1 MSVPEFPRYARPLVL
16 EHLASDGHHVIE
28 ASAGTGK
35 TFTLEHLVVDRVLQ
49 GVDLTKILV
58 VTFTER
64 AAAELRTRIRAL
76 LWRLVVAAREPAK
89 PVSEPAW
96 TLDDD
101 AVKRLL
107 AALSRIDAA
116 SISTIHA
123 FCQRLLTENAFA
135 HRRLFSQRLTDGNE
149 LFSAVFRDFLRR
161 ALKSDADFGLL
172 LRPHLGTGLD
182 EDGAML
188 ELEKS
193 LYQVVRFQGA
203 LEPVLEED
211 VVLEAL
217 GWLPKTLPTGAQIA
231 AAYKGRLK
239 RDLIAEVLQLV
250 LDALQLARTS
260 TGARRWLALGA
271 LLDKG
276 GRKETR
282 IDYAIKALETTALGA
297 AATLLETL
305 QALRARIPHAGSLL
319 ARLYREPL
327 RAALR
332 ERKEEQGLFD
342 YDDMLEVVEASLQ
355 GEAAGAVKA
364 SLRERFSFVL
374 IDEFQDTDPVQWRV
388 FRNLFAEP
396 GSTSSLAVIGDP
408 KQAIYGFRAADVE
421 TYLEARQAL
430 INEPDPQKFEAR
442 IVRLTQ
448 NFRSSERMIA
458 AYNLILRQASPAE
471 HTFFQADERI
481 AYGPRSEVS
490 CGEPR
495 GRLLDAS
502 GTELEPVHLVQ
513 VPLGKSKAKAST
525 VAPVAV
531 FIAAEVA
538 RLLGPAGPRLVDA
551 SHPAGRALCARDI
564 YVLSRSGADAQAV
577 SVELGLRGVPFSFY
591 KLTGLFQT
599 GEVVDLLDVLEA
611 VIEPFDRVR
620 RARAWLT
627 PFFELTPAEVEA
639 ALEVSDEHPLVQRLR
654 DWHEHGNRRDY
665 RRLFGAL
672 IEDSGLARRAA
683 FFPGGERPLTNVQR
697 VLDLLAEESR
707 RRHAT
712 LVELV
717 DLLRSWQAG
726 RAQPVQQDADVQP
739 LETERPAVQL
749 MTMHAAKG
757 LEAPVVFL
765 LGGTSAPPNNALR
778 VFHRKGARKGW
789 LGSPPAEIEPLVE
802 KETRGEDERLLYVA
816 LTRARVRLYL
826 PWFVDSEGDSV
837 ELKGP
842 WQVLNARLGQ
852 LASTS
857 FDPRHFAV
865 VAVTPAPGDDAG
877 ETRAPASASA
887 WKLPA
892 ALVIDPKL
900 EGARYALA
908 RARRGSLVTSY
919 SQLAART
926 ARLAPTEVD
935 REETTGE
942 TNYAQTDPNELVT
955 SNVVGNFLHDALEV
969 LDLPR
974 VKAFASGEA
983 FMKDEAVHQL
993 VEFLA
998 DRAGIAL
1005 DQRPHAYRLLFAAL
1019 RSPLQLGAAGVVP
1032 GVASLPRVL
1041 RESEF
1046 LFPIPERG
1054 QRLLGEQPRDEHAP
1068 FFVDRGLVKGFID
1081 VVFEHDGRL
1090 YFGDWKSS
1098 VLRDASPEALHAYV
1112 ASHFHWQVVVY
1123 GVAVLRLLGI
1133 RDEATFEKKFGGF
1146 LYFFLREMEKTPA
1159 GEPTRGV
1166 WFERPT
1172 WQVVQGWERELL
1184 EHDFGRREVGS

>member
-1 MSVPEFPRYARPLVL
+1 MSVPEFPRHARPLVL
-16 EHLASDGHHVIE
+16 EQLASDGHHVIE

-89 PVSEPAW
+89 PVRDPAW

-135 HRRLFSQRLTDGNE
+135 HRRLFSQRLTDGKE

-161 ALKSDADFGLL
+161 ALKSDADFELL

-188 ELEKS
+188 ELERG
-193 LYQVVRFQGA
+193 LYQVVRFHGE

-211 VVLEAL
+211 VVLKGLA
-217 GWLPKTLPTGAQIA
+217 WLPKTLPTAAQIA
-231 AAYKGRLK
+231 AAYAGRLK

-260 TGARRWLALGA
+260 TGAHRWLALGE

-282 IDYAIKALETTALGA
+282 IDYAIKALETTDLGA
-297 AATLLETL
+297 AASLLEVL
-305 QALRARIPHAGSLL
+305 RALRTRIPDAGSLL

-355 GEAAGAVKA
+355 GEAAEAVKA

-388 FRNLFAEP
+388 FHRLFSEP

-430 INEPDPQKFEAR
+430 INEPDPEKFEAR

-495 GRLLDAS
+495 GRLEGAG

-513 VPLGKSKAKAST
+513 VPLGKSKARAST

-577 SVELGLRGVPFSFY
+577 SIELGLRGVPFSFY

-599 GEVVDLLDVLEA
+599 GEVADLLDVLDA
-611 VIEPFDRVR
+611 VLEPFDRVR

-665 RRLFGAL
+665 RRLFTAL
-672 IEDSGLARRAA
+672 IEDSGFARRAA
-683 FFPGGERPLTNVQR
+683 FFPGGERPLINVQR
-697 VLDLLAEESR
+697 VLELLAEESR

-726 RAQPVQQDADVQP
+726 RAQPSQQDADVQP

-765 LGGTSAPPNNALR
+765 LGGTSAPPNNALH

-789 LGSPPAEIEPLVE
+789 LGSPPAEIKELVA

-826 PWFVDSEGDSV
+826 PWFVDGEGESV

-852 LASTS
+852 LASAS

-865 VAVTPAPGDDAG
+865 VKVTPATGDDAG
-877 ETRAPASASA
+877 ETRALASE
-887 WKLPA
+887 WKPPA
-892 ALVIDPKL
+892 ALVSDPNL
-900 EGARYALA
+900 SGARYSLA
-908 RARRGSLVTSY
+908 RARRGFLVTSY

-926 ARLAPTEVD
+926 ARQAPTEVD
-935 REETTGE
+935 REEACGE
-942 TNYAQTDPNELVT
+942 TNDAQTGPDELVT

-983 FMKDEAVHQL
+983 FMQDEAVHQL
-993 VEFLA
+993 VESLA

-1019 RSPLQLGAAGVVP
+1019 RSPLHLGAAGVVP

-1112 ASHFHWQVVVY
+1112 TSHFHWQVVVY

-1133 RDEATFEKKFGGF
+1133 RDEVTFEKKFGGF

-1166 WFERPT
+1166 WFERPS

-1184 EHDFGRREVGS
+1184 EHDFGRREAGA